1 MKTRLTH
8 TLERGTPFEAHGR
21 LFVPEARVTTFAGRE
36 IQASVGSTQARGLQ
50 VRRVQPTALIEQTP
64 GGERRYRIREGSARR
79 RLGCAA
85 AALAPLVANALVN
98 RLIAR
103 RK

>member
-36 IQASVGSTQARGLQ
+36 IQASVGSTQARGFQ
-50 VRRVQPTALIEQTP
+50 VRGVQPTALIEQTP
-64 GGERRYRIREGSARR
+64 GGERRHRIKDDGARR

-85 AALAPLVANALVN
+85 VALTPLVVNALVN
-98 RLIAR
+98 RLIAQ

>member
-21 LFVPEARVTTFAGRE
+21 LFVPEARVTTLAGRE
-36 IQASVGSTQARGLQ
+36 IQASAGSTQARGVQ

-64 GGERRYRIREGSARR
+64 GGERRYRIKDEGARR
-79 RLGCAA
+79 RLGCAV
-85 AALAPLVANALVN
+85 AALAPLVVNALVK
-98 RLIAR
+98 RFIAK

>member
-1 MKTRLTH
+1 MKTRLNY
-8 TLERGTPFEAHGR
+8 TLERGTPFEAYAR

-36 IQASVGSTQARGLQ
+36 IQTSTGSTQARGFR

-64 GGERRYRIREGSARR
+64 GGERRYPIGDDGARR
-79 RLGCAA
+79 WRCYAV
-85 AALAPLVANALVN
+85 AALAPIIINTLVN
-98 RLIAR
+98 RLIAQ